1 MEKLRI
7 ANERLQ
13 TARNDHEAAYHAET
27 ENLSIKENELL
38 QRLHSLDDKKL
49 DISKVHGNTNISHDD
64 IIEINA
70 GGTIVTARRSI
81 LTQLKNTRLEALFNG
96 HWDKELQRDVNGRI
110 FLDVNAMGFQAI
122 VDYLNELTISSLDD
136 LPDIPSVDVE
146 HEYILKHQLDLF
158 GLADKM
164 PPDSNI
170 IKDASQATLLHN
182 WLEEDGV
189 DGVFRLLYRTSRDG
203 ETSQSFHAKCDNK
216 GCTITIIET
225 TDGHII
231 GGYSNTAWSSST
243 RWSGANKAFLFVLP
257 DAAST
262 PTSSPCKMKL
272 KNPNDGRAVRHLA
285 DWGPIFGEGNH
296 DLYVSVEASQVHT
309 NFGNTYR
316 YELGMPQMLHNRR
329 ASVEAI
335 RGRESGGGGRVS
347 PSEQQPFTGERRA
360 YTIKEM
366 EVFSV
371 ISTNNTDDLTT
382 TVLQQTE
389 HNSVPVTRFT
399 KEINEAINAKRES
412 LQQAELE
419 LINLEES
426 FKDEQTFVTTFAS
439 GDAKDVIVLNVSGT
453 IMAVKRSTL
462 QIASDSV
469 LAQQFDDTKWTEQG
483 YTSSSSDSTSRVK
496 DWTSDEVCTW
506 IQSIPGMQE
515 EVASIFKENKITGYE
530 LLALKKDGLLM
541 LGITRP
547 GTVCVLVDEIRKLD
561 NASYDYVTLIEHSPY
576 CFCKILDYLRLKQL
590 HSHGLA
596 DEPALPTVCDNQKR
610 RFEKVVKY
618 YFPGDSAKFILGDK

>member
-70 GGTIVTARRSI
+70 GGTIITARRSI

-96 HWDKELQRDVNGRI
+96 RWDKKFLRDVNGRI

-136 LPDIPSVDVE
+136 LPDAPCVE
-146 HEYILKHQLDLF
+146 AELEYILKHQLDLF

-231 GGYSNTAWSSST
+231 GGYSNTPWSSST
-243 RWSGANKAFLFVLP
+243 RWSGAKKAFLFVLP
-257 DAAST
+257 DAASS

-347 PSEQQPFTGERRA
+347 PSEQPFTGERRA

-426 FKDEQTFVTTFAS
+426 FKDEQTFVTSFAS

-483 YTSSSSDSTSRVK
+483 YTSSNSSDSTSRVK
-496 DWTSDEVCTW
+496 DWTSDEVCT
-506 IQSIPGMQE
+506 
-515 EVASIFKENKITGYE
+515 
-530 LLALKKDGLLM
+530 
-541 LGITRP
+541 
-547 GTVCVLVDEIRKLD
+547 
-561 NASYDYVTLIEHSPY
+561 
-576 CFCKILDYLRLKQL
+576 
-590 HSHGLA
+590 
-596 DEPALPTVCDNQKR
+596 
-610 RFEKVVKY
+610 
-618 YFPGDSAKFILGDK
+618 